1 VCFVV
6 RKTTSELECAILT
19 TLYLAGAKNT
29 YSCYARKGNLQ
40 RAFTLYVL
48 MVPSS
53 VLTVA
58 TDSDRLMCGG
68 TLNETI
74 RLGSFKFIADYFSGL
89 SLSPR
94 RGDSEPDFMGSTH
107 SGTPSP
113 WRVMI
118 EDSVEEFLIES
129 SGEGGSDLPSPRRSG
144 TVLRQLPLQPPHGWR
159 MLRPLRQ

>member
-6 RKTTSELECAILT
+6 CKTTSELECAILT
-19 TLYLAGAKNT
+19 TLYLAGAKST
-29 YSCYARKGNLQ
+29 YSCCARKGNLQ
-40 RAFTLYVL
+40 RAFPLYVL

-58 TDSDRLMCGG
+58 THSDRLTCGG
-68 TLNETI
+68 TLSETI
-74 RLGSFKFIADYFSGL
+74 RLGSFKFIADYFSGF
-89 SLSPR
+89 SLSPI
-94 RGDSEPDFMGSTH
+94 GGVTQNPTS
-107 SGTPSP
+107 
-113 WRVMI
+113 WRAMI
-118 EDSVEEFLIES
+118 EDSAEEFLIES